1 MYKVEVAFNSINS
14 YLLYKVGLCQIL
26 QQVYFSIYICYL
38 KLNDLRRYGLVVF
51 RKGFTINK

>member
-26 QQVYFSIYICYL
+26 QQVYFNICICYL
-38 KLNDLRRYGLVVF
+38 KLNYLRRYGESFAMALQ
-51 RKGFTINK
+51 